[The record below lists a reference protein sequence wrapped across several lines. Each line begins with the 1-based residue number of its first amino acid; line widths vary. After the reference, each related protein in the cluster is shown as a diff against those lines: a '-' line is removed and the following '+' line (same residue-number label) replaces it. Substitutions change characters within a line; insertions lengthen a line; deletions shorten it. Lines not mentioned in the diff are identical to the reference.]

1 MSEAKERVPAIEGWF
16 SLDAAAPHLIG
27 TRCTSCRSFFFP
39 KETYYC
45 RNPYCD
51 SSEFDEVPL
60 SRTGRVWSWTTNLY
74 QPPEPYLSPDPFVP
88 YTVAAVEL
96 DEEKMVILGQLA
108 TGVEA
113 DALSAGAEV
122 ELVLE
127 TLYED
132 DANEYLVWKWKP
144 TAA

>member
-1 MSEAKERVPAIEGWF
+1 MSAAKERVPAVEGWF
-16 SLDAAAPHLIG
+16 SLDAPPHLIG

-45 RNPYCD
+45 RNPTCD

-60 SRTGRVWSWTTNLY
+60 SRTGRVWSWTTNHY
-74 QPPEPYLSPDPFVP
+74 QPPEPYVSPDPFVP

-96 DEEKMVILGQLA
+96 DEEKMVVLGQLA
-108 TGVEA
+108 TGVEP
-113 DALSAGAEV
+113 DALAAGAEV